1 MNKIKELFK
10 SFNFSNN
17 VIYTVAGIVLAISL
31 LLLFKPFKFLGTLG
45 NLTDITAGFFLLF
58 ALIIILLQIFLRK
71 DNTAEKELIHDTE
84 KSLKERKQELEKKAE
99 DVIETVKE
107 KARKVKEVS
116 DTIKTLKEEQNQ
128 LESQRKTRKK
138 KKVDAK
144 TAANKLKNL

>member
-107 KARKVKEVS
+107 KAKKVKEVS
-116 DTIKTLKEEQNQ
+116 DSIKTLKEEKNQ

-138 KKVDAK
+138 KKVDTK

>member
-138 KKVDAK
+138 KKVDTK
-144 TAANKLKNL
+144 TAVNKLKNL